1 MPRWIWIWI
10 ACLFSALASAA
21 EPVPLRVGARAS
33 LEITEAN
40 GAWSMTVTGPN
51 PHFWLTGIPAG
62 LTLET
67 HPILSFEYFAT
78 APVPNLQVRVP
89 FAQGAAHLRV
99 GALPIAETWR
109 TLGIDL
115 RLAKEAYASGPGK
128 NFAVILGT
136 EPGFRFQIRNL
147 QFRAPNEE
155 EARSAADREERRQRR
170 EREAAAWLASL
181 RRPYPGR
188 ITSVTI
194 QAETIEVLANV
205 KGRIRV
211 GETTAD
217 GGPVIPRFDGK
228 RDRAPD
234 VFRIV
239 DDSGVPLTP
248 PAYASAWEGQRALPK
263 LAAKGIKGL
272 GGIPMNLT
280 ADHEIFELG
289 IVHATVNVVVNA
301 LLRPTEA
308 PGWAPW
314 EFEGRTLHLN
324 AGYLRTLDAT
334 VRTLSQKGVIVSAI
348 LLVGNQRDAAGR
360 PTQPMIHPEALP
372 EGTFAMPDLTTPEGT
387 ELYRAVIHL
396 LTERYTRENGEFGR
410 VANWI
415 LHNEVNQ
422 AGTWTN
428 MGEQPL
434 PRYVQTYL
442 RSCRHVYQSARR
454 FDPHARVFISLTHH
468 WTELSG
474 GPQTYVVRDLLE
486 LFAEAARFEGDFEWG
501 VAYHPYPEPM
511 TQPDVWNQVVRYDF
525 DAPYIT
531 PKNIEVLPAYLAQD
545 RFRYHGKP
553 RGILLSEQGINA
565 VSLAPEE
572 QKRQA
577 AGIVYTMERVRRIS
591 AIEAFHYHAYRDSP
605 EAEGG
610 LLLGL
615 RNPQA
620 GLKQAWDVYAA
631 MGTEREAEAT
641 AFAWSVMGVPGPDAP
656 ELEIRPLGAAAD
668 RNPTR

>member
-1 MPRWIWIWI
+1 MV
-10 ACLFSALASAA
+10 CLFSALASAG
-21 EPVPLRVGARAS
+21 EPVPLRFGARAS
-33 LEITEAN
+33 LEATETD
-40 GAWSMTVTGPN
+40 GAWTMTVTGPN
-51 PHFWLTGIPAG
+51 PHVWLTGSPAG
-62 LTLET
+62 VTPTT

-89 FAQGAAHLRV
+89 FAEGAAHLRA
-99 GALPIAETWR
+99 GALPLAETWR
-109 TLGIDL
+109 PFGIDL
-115 RLAKEAYASGPGK
+115 RLAKEAYATGPGK
-128 NFAVILGT
+128 DFALILGT

-147 QFRAPNEE
+147 QLRAPNEE
-155 EARSAADREERRQRR
+155 EARSEADRQERRQQR
-170 EREAAAWLASL
+170 EREAAEWLESL

-194 QAETIEVLANV
+194 QAETIEVRADV

-211 GETTAD
+211 GEATAVT
-217 GGPVIPRFDGK
+217 GPTIPRFDGK
-228 RDRAPD
+228 RDRAAD
-234 VFRIV
+234 VFQIV
-239 DDSGVPLTP
+239 DDAGVPLTP
-248 PAYASAWEGQRALPK
+248 PARASAWEGQRSLPR
-263 LAAKGIKGL
+263 LTAKGIKGL

-280 ADHEIFELG
+280 ADHEIFALG
-289 IVHATVNVVVNA
+289 IEHATVNIVVNA
-301 LLRPTEA
+301 LLRPGAA

-314 EFEGRTLHLN
+314 DFEGRTVHLN

-360 PTQPMIHPEALP
+360 PAQPMIHPDALP
-372 EGTFAMPDLTTPEGT
+372 EGTFAMPDVVTPEGA

-396 LTERYTRENGEFGR
+396 LTERYTREEGEFGR
-410 VANWI
+410 ISNWI

-428 MGEQPL
+428 MGEQPM
-434 PRYVQTYL
+434 PRYVRTYMQ
-442 RSCRHVYQSARR
+442 SCRLVYLSARR

-474 GPQTYVVRDLLE
+474 GLQTYVVRDLLE
-486 LFAEAARFEGDFEWG
+486 LFAEAARVEGDFEWG

-511 TQPDVWNQVVRYDF
+511 TQPDVWKHVEGYDF
-525 DAPYIT
+525 DVSYIT
-531 PKNIEVLPAYLAQD
+531 PKNIEVLPAYLAQE
-545 RFRYHGKP
+545 RFWYQGKP
-553 RGILLSEQGINA
+553 RGILLSEQGINS

-572 QKRQA
+572 QERQA
-577 AGIVYTMERVRRIS
+577 AGIVYTMERVRRIP

-615 RNPQA
+615 TNPQA
-620 GLKQAWDVYAA
+620 GHKRAWEIYAA
-631 MGTEREAEAT
+631 IGTEREKEVT
-641 AFAWSVMGVPGPDAP
+641 GFAWPLMGLSGPDAP
-656 ELEIRPLGAAAD
+656 ELQIRPVAGA
-668 RNPTR
+668 R